1 MPTREERLDRW
12 ERRQEDLIAA
22 ISSLADICAL
32 TNATVTQIAALLMQ
46 PPKSDL
52 ADLIKGLTVALQGL
66 QDQTRAHSALIVGLG
81 QRLGEM
87 PAEVA
92 RAVSTGEVT

>member
-1 MPTREERLDRW
+1 MPTLDERLDRW
-12 ERRQEDLIAA
+12 EHRQEDLIAA

-52 ADLIKGLTVALQGL
+52 ADLIKAMMAALQAL
-66 QDQTRAHSALIVGLG
+66 QEQTQQQGALIVGLG
-81 QRLGEM
+81 RRLDDV
-87 PAEVA
+87 PTEVA
-92 RAVSTGEVT
+92 RAIGTGEVG